1 VISLPKMP
9 YIHRIILV
17 SPVECIAALYA
28 LFDCVC
34 ALPLCTSCVRVCMRM
49 HLRLLA
55 LHFLCGVS
63 RECITNMLMNKRKCA
78 YAFAFVNL
86 LFLCGV
92 SRACITNMLMNK
104 RKCAYAFAF
113 VNLFF
118 LCGVSCVRITIV
130 LMNKCMPVLVTVVF
144 MCIMCTCMHV
154 YALTFVNT
162 AFPVWVCLCSVR
174 LDCKKLQR
182 EVLYK

>member
-1 VISLPKMP
+1 MISLPKMP

-55 LHFLCGVS
+55 LH
-63 RECITNMLMNKRKCA
+63 
-78 YAFAFVNL
+78 
-86 LFLCGV
+86 FLCGV